1 MPRADAGT
9 EPTSTNRM
17 IWRALLFA
25 SLAFVAHRGFSQDP
39 SKPGGKGAAP
49 QPLLI
54 LKDPAGGERPV
65 KTRADWTEKVAQI
78 RSAMQ
83 RVMGPLPDAAR
94 SGPLNVETVSEEKTA
109 KYLRRKVK
117 FTPEPGDRVPAWL
130 LIPNDL
136 PAGGKAPAML
146 CLHQT
151 TRIGKDEPAGVG
163 GGKSPGYAREL
174 AERGYICLVP
184 DYPSF
189 GEYPYDFAK
198 QGARYDSGSMK
209 AIWNNIRAVDLLISL
224 PQVDA
229 RRIGVIGHSLGGH
242 NAMFTAAFDERLRA
256 IVSSCGF
263 TTFHKDDMPSWA
275 GPVYM
280 PRIRT
285 EFGNDAARMP
295 FDFTDVVASF
305 APRAFLASSADG
317 DTDFDVS
324 GVRDVMAAAR
334 AVYEFHGAATMLE
347 AHYAKAPHSFPDE
360 ARKAAY
366 EWLDRVLK

>member
-1 MPRADAGT
+1 
-9 EPTSTNRM
+9 M
-17 IWRALLFA
+17 ILRALLYA
-25 SLAFVAHRGFSQDP
+25 GLSLVAHRAFSQDP
-39 SKPGGKGAAP
+39 PKPSGKNAAP
-49 QPLLI
+49 LPLLM
-54 LKDPAGGERPV
+54 LKDPDGRGRPV
-65 KTRADWTEKVAQI
+65 KTNADWTEKVAQI
-78 RSAMQ
+78 RGAMQ
-83 RVMGPLPDAAR
+83 RVMGPLPDASR
-94 SGPLNVETVSEEKTA
+94 RVPLDVQVVSGEKTA

-163 GGKSPGYAREL
+163 GHKSVHYAHEL

-209 AIWNNIRAVDLLISL
+209 AIWNNIRAVDLLVSL

-263 TTFHKDDMPSWA
+263 TTFHKDDMPSWT

-295 FDFTDVVASF
+295 FDFTEVVASF
-305 APRAFLASSADG
+305 APRPFLACAAEG

-334 AVYEFHGAATMLE
+334 AVYEFHGAAAMLE
-347 AHYAKAPHSFPDE
+347 AHYPKAPHSFPDG
-360 ARKAAY
+360 ARKFSY